1 MKANIHP
8 KWYADSKVTCI
19 CGNTFT
25 VGSTVPEITLNTCS
39 KCHPF
44 FTGEQKFV
52 DTEGRVEKFQ
62 KKQQHAQESRQIL
75 VEKKKKKEERAKLRE
90 KSLREM
96 LLGL

>member
-1 MKANIHP
+1 MKAQIHP
-8 KWYADSKVTCI
+8 KWYSDAKVTCV
-19 CGNTFT
+19 CGNSFT
-25 VGSTVPEITLNTCS
+25 LGSTMAEISVSSCS
-39 KCHPF
+39 NCHPF

-62 KKQQHAQESRQIL
+62 KKQKYAEETKKLL
-75 VEKKKKKEERAKLRE
+75 VEKRQKKEERAKLRE